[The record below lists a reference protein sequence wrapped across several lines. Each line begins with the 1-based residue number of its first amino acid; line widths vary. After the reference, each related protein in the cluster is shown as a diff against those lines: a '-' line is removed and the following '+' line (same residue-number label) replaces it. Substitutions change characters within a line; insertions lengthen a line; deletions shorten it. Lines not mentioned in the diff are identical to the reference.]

1 MRETDRSL
9 LRGCQAG
16 DREAW
21 EALIRRY
28 QRLLYAIP
36 QRCGLSEEDAADVF
50 QTVCVKLLEN
60 LDRLT
65 DEQHLT
71 GWLITTT
78 KRESWRVYELRQ
90 RREARMGPELGTVE
104 EEGLDTLP
112 ASEPLPQEAVM
123 KLEEEQL
130 VRLGMEELNERCRVL
145 LTLLYHSDPPL
156 TYEAIA
162 QELNVSVGAIGP
174 TRARCLQQLKKV
186 LLKLGF

>member
-1 MRETDRSL
+1 MRDTDSSL
-9 LRGCQAG
+9 LRGCRAG

-36 QRCGLSEEDAADVF
+36 LRCGLSEEDAADVF

-78 KRESWRVYELRQ
+78 RRESWRLYELRR
-90 RREARMGPELGTVE
+90 RREGRSGSEPAPPDEDALE
-104 EEGLDTLP
+104 ALP
-112 ASEPLPQEAVM
+112 AGDPMPQEAVM

-162 QELNVSVGAIGP
+162 RQLNVSVGAIGP